1 MIADVS
7 SLNEFI
13 GSSTMAAL
21 TIFGDKLQTCYIGD
35 SGFVIFRL
43 VDGQY
48 KLEFEFKD
56 QQHGFNFPYQLAME
70 EYYGDDPYL
79 SICQE
84 FVLHENDIIV
94 VGTDGLFDNVFVTEI
109 MNLVNMNKEN
119 DEKLFTVPETLAQI
133 AITRGDDTQFKSPF
147 SINAK

>member
-1 MIADVS
+1 
-7 SLNEFI
+7 
-13 GSSTMAAL
+13 
-21 TIFGDKLQTCYIGD
+21 
-35 SGFVIFRL
+35 
-43 VDGQY
+43 
-48 KLEFEFKD
+48 
-56 QQHGFNFPYQLAME
+56 ME

-84 FVLHENDIIV
+84 FVLQENDIIV

-119 DEKLFTVPETLAQI
+119 DEKLFIVPETLAQI
-133 AITRGDDTQFKSPF
+133 AITRGNDTKFESPF